1 MPLSLS
7 VNASMSYHLTDHT
20 RFCVFYR
27 TRIPCRGPGGLRTRQ
42 SRRFSEVKSH
52 KWSLKGSRNS
62 PPLLCEGPVPWYNLQ
77 ASKCTHKQDP
87 ATPDI
92 HFPLWKRPEVVRCR
106 WAEYASNS
114 RVVKG
119 ECTGRHAS
127 MDGLVALDYAG
138 AAGLGNAAFLHWG
151 SPREGQWESGTV
163 QQRALQDPGQ
173 AGKAETAEWRSE
185 THGRDS
191 KVGECFLIIQFSLG
205 FVLKCELFGLQ
216 V

>member
-1 MPLSLS
+1 MPLSLT
-7 VNASMSYHLTDHT
+7 VNASMSYHLSDHT

-27 TRIPCRGPGGLRTRQ
+27 TRIPCRGPGGLRTHQ
-42 SRRFSEVKSH
+42 SHRFSEVKSH

-92 HFPLWKRPEVVRCR
+92 HFPLRWCAAAELSMPQTPVLWKESALGSTR
-106 WAEYASNS
+106 
-114 RVVKG
+114 
-119 ECTGRHAS
+119 RHAS

-151 SPREGQWESGTV
+151 SPREGQRESGTV

-173 AGKAETAEWRSE
+173 AGKTETAEWRSE

-191 KVGECFLIIQFSLG
+191 KVGECFLIIHFSLG